1 MTELNRLYSLSLL
14 RGVMMPAKQR
24 FVLDTTAFTDNQL
37 RDDYGNGELDQTV
50 DVLLDLIANSRITLN
65 ISCHMP
71 PVTYKEFSDYMA
83 RYECPESIMVK
94 AETWIVKKSPNRYDT
109 KIPSEIFY
117 EYVQDMRE
125 RMNKGMRISES
136 ALWEAAVESM
146 VMMSRGEKKN
156 QIELEVLGKAIKD
169 FRKKYRAALRK
180 GTLDSAPDLDVLLLA
195 KELKA
200 GVVAA
205 DEGIKVW
212 AERLGLR
219 FLSAKSFPQMLQEYL
234 KYYQ

>member
-1 MTELNRLYSLSLL
+1 ML
-14 RGVMMPAKQR
+14 AKQR
-24 FVLDTTAFTDNQL
+24 FVLDTTAFTDTQL
-37 RDDYGNGELDQTV
+37 RDDYGEGNLSQTV
-50 DVLLDLIANSRITLN
+50 DVLMDLIAKSRIKLN

-71 PVTYKEFSDYMA
+71 PITYKEFKDYIA
-83 RYECPESIMVK
+83 RYECPDETMVK
-94 AETWIVKKSPNRYDT
+94 AETWIVKKTPNRYDT

-136 ALWEAAVESM
+136 SIWEASVESM
-146 VMMSRGEKKN
+146 VNMSHGENKAD
-156 QIELEVLGKAIKD
+156 IEANVLGKAITD
-169 FRKKYRAALRK
+169 FRKRYRAALRK

-195 KELKA
+195 KELGA

-219 FLSAKSFPQMLQEYL
+219 FLSAKSFPKMMEEYL
-234 KYYQ
+234 QHYE

>member
-1 MTELNRLYSLSLL
+1 ML
-14 RGVMMPAKQR
+14 AKQR

-37 RDDYGNGELDQTV
+37 RDEFGEGKLDKTV
-50 DVLLDLIANSRITLN
+50 DVLLDLIASSRIKLN
-65 ISCHMP
+65 MSCHMP
-71 PVTYKEFSDYMA
+71 PVTYKEFLEYIT
-83 RYECPESIMVK
+83 RYECPDSIMVK
-94 AETWIVKKSPNRYDT
+94 ADTWIVKKTPNRYDT
-109 KIPSEIFY
+109 KIPSEIFF

-136 ALWEAAVESM
+136 AVWEAAVESM
-146 VMMSRGEKKN
+146 VMMSRGEKKA
-156 QIELEVLGKAIKD
+156 QIEMEVLGKAIKD
-169 FRKKYRAALRK
+169 FRQRK

-195 KELKA
+195 KELGA

-219 FLSAKSFPQMLQEYL
+219 FLSAKSFPKMLREYL
-234 KYYQ
+234 KYYE

>member
-1 MTELNRLYSLSLL
+1 
-14 RGVMMPAKQR
+14 
-24 FVLDTTAFTDNQL
+24 
-37 RDDYGNGELDQTV
+37 
-50 DVLLDLIANSRITLN
+50 
-65 ISCHMP
+65 MP
-71 PVTYKEFSDYMA
+71 PITYKEFKDYIA
-83 RYECPESIMVK
+83 RYECPDETMVK
-94 AETWIVKKSPNRYDT
+94 AETWIVKKTPNRYDT

-136 ALWEAAVESM
+136 SIWEASVESM
-146 VMMSRGEKKN
+146 VNMSHGENKAD
-156 QIELEVLGKAIKD
+156 IEANVLGKAITD
-169 FRKKYRAALRK
+169 FRKRYRAALRK

-195 KELKA
+195 KELGA

-219 FLSAKSFPQMLQEYL
+219 FLSAKSFPKMMEEYL
-234 KYYQ
+234 QHYE

>member
-1 MTELNRLYSLSLL
+1 
-14 RGVMMPAKQR
+14 MPAKQR

-37 RDDYGNGELDQTV
+37 RDEYGDGELDKTV
-50 DVLLDLIANSRITLN
+50 DNLITLIANSRITLN

-71 PVTYKEFSDYMA
+71 PITYKEFSDYMA
-83 RYECPESIMVK
+83 RYDCPNHIMVK
-94 AETWIVKKSPNRYDT
+94 AETWIVKKTPNRYDT

-117 EYVQDMRE
+117 EYVHDMRE

-136 ALWEAAVESM
+136 AIWEAGVESM
-146 VMMSRGEKKN
+146 VMLSRGDKKAE
-156 QIELEVLGKAIKD
+156 IELEVIGKAIKD

-195 KELKA
+195 KELGA

-219 FLSAKSFPQMLQEYL
+219 FLSAKSFPKMLREYL
-234 KYYQ
+234 KHYD

>member
-1 MTELNRLYSLSLL
+1 MGGKML
-14 RGVMMPAKQR
+14 AKQR

-37 RDDYGNGELDQTV
+37 RDDFGEGELNKTV
-50 DVLLDLIANSRITLN
+50 DVLMDLIASSRIKLN

-71 PVTYKEFSDYMA
+71 PITYKEFVDYMA

-109 KIPSEIFY
+109 KIPSQIFY
-117 EYVQDMRE
+117 EYVRDMRE

-136 ALWEAAVESM
+136 AVWEASVESM
-146 VMMSRGEKKN
+146 VMMSRGKKKTN
-156 QIELEVLGKAIKD
+156 IEVEVIGKSITD
-169 FRKKYRAALRK
+169 FRKRYRGALRK

-195 KELKA
+195 KELGA

-219 FLSAKSFPQMLQEYL
+219 FLSAKSFPKMLKEYL
-234 KYYQ
+234 KYYD

>member
-1 MTELNRLYSLSLL
+1 
-14 RGVMMPAKQR
+14 VIAKQR
-24 FVLDTTAFTDNQL
+24 FVLDTTAFTDNKL
-37 RDDYGNGELDQTV
+37 RDTYGDGELDKTV
-50 DVLLDLIANSRITLN
+50 DTLLDLIARSRIKLN

-71 PVTYKEFSDYMA
+71 PITYKEFTDYIS
-83 RYECPESIMVK
+83 RYECPQETMIK

-117 EYVQDMRE
+117 EFVQDMRE

-136 ALWEAAVESM
+136 AVWEAAVESM
-146 VMMSRGEKKN
+146 VMMSRGEKKT
-156 QIELEVLGKAIKD
+156 QIEMEVIGKAIKD
-169 FRKKYRAALRK
+169 FRKRYRAALRK

-195 KELKA
+195 KELGA

-219 FLSAKSFPQMLQEYL
+219 FLSAKSFPKMLREYL
-234 KYYQ
+234 KYYE

>member
-1 MTELNRLYSLSLL
+1 
-14 RGVMMPAKQR
+14 MMPAKQR

-37 RDDYGNGELDQTV
+37 RDEYGNGELNPTV
-50 DVLLDLIANSRITLN
+50 EVLLDLIASSRITLN

-71 PVTYKEFSDYMA
+71 PITYKEFTDYMA
-83 RYECPESIMVK
+83 RYDCPDNVIVK

-125 RMNKGMRISES
+125 RMNKGMRISEI
-136 ALWEAAVESM
+136 AVWEAAVESM
-146 VMMSRGEKKN
+146 VRMSRGEKKS
-156 QIELEVLGKAIKD
+156 QIELEVIGKAIKD
-169 FRKKYRAALRK
+169 FRKKYRGALRK

-195 KELKA
+195 KELGA

-205 DEGIKVW
+205 DDGIRVW

-234 KYYQ
+234 KYYE

>member
-1 MTELNRLYSLSLL
+1 LL
-14 RGVMMPAKQR
+14 AKQR
-24 FVLDTTAFTDNQL
+24 FVLDTTAFTDNVL
-37 RDDYGNGELDQTV
+37 RDDLGEGNLNKSV
-50 DVLLDLIANSRITLN
+50 DVMLDLLARSRIKLN

-83 RYECPESIMVK
+83 RYECPEEVMVK
-94 AETWIVKKSPNRYDT
+94 AETWIVKKTPNRYDT
-109 KIPSEIFY
+109 QIPSEIFF

-125 RMNKGMRISES
+125 RMNKGMKTSET
-136 ALWEAAVESM
+136 AIWEAAVESM
-146 VMMSRGEKKN
+146 VMTSRGEAKN
-156 QIELEVLGKAIKD
+156 KVEMEIIGKAIKD

-195 KELKA
+195 KELGA

-205 DEGIKVW
+205 DEGIRVW

-219 FLSAKSFPQMLQEYL
+219 FLNAYSFPKMLKEYL
-234 KYYQ
+234 KYYD

>member
-1 MTELNRLYSLSLL
+1 M
-14 RGVMMPAKQR
+14 AKQR

-37 RDDYGNGELDQTV
+37 RDVYGNGELNQTV
-50 DVLLDLIANSRITLN
+50 DVLLDLIARSRIKLN

-71 PVTYKEFSDYMA
+71 PTTYKEFSEYIT
-83 RYECPESIMVK
+83 RYECPPKTIIKS
-94 AETWIVKKSPNRYDT
+94 ETWIVKKSPNRYDT

-117 EYVQDMRE
+117 EYVHDMRE

-136 ALWEAAVESM
+136 AVWEAAVESM
-146 VMMSRGEKKN
+146 VMMSRGEKKTE
-156 QIELEVLGKAIKD
+156 IEMEVIGKAIKD
-169 FRKKYRAALRK
+169 FRKRYREALRK

-195 KELKA
+195 KELGA

-219 FLSAKSFPQMLQEYL
+219 FLSAKSFPQMLKEYL
-234 KYYQ
+234 KYYE

>member
-1 MTELNRLYSLSLL
+1 ML
-14 RGVMMPAKQR
+14 AKQR
-24 FVLDTTAFTDNQL
+24 FVLDTTAFTDTQL
-37 RDDYGNGELDQTV
+37 RDDFGDGDLSKTV
-50 DVLLDLIANSRITLN
+50 DVLLDLIAKSRIKLN

-71 PVTYKEFSDYMA
+71 PITYKEFTDYMA
-83 RYECPESIMVK
+83 RYDCPNTTMIK
-94 AETWIVKKSPNRYDT
+94 AETWIVKKTPNRYDT

-136 ALWEAAVESM
+136 GIWEAAVESM
-146 VMMSRGEKKN
+146 VLMSRGEKKSD
-156 QIELEVLGKAIKD
+156 IEAKVLGKAITD
-169 FRKKYRAALRK
+169 FRKRYRAALRK

-195 KELKA
+195 KELGA

-219 FLSAKSFPQMLQEYL
+219 FLSAKSFPQMMEEYL
-234 KYYQ
+234 QHYD

>member
-1 MTELNRLYSLSLL
+1 MI
-14 RGVMMPAKQR
+14 PAKQR

-37 RDDYGNGELDQTV
+37 RDDYGDGELDHTV
-50 DVLLDLIANSRITLN
+50 DVLLDLIANSRIKLN

-71 PVTYKEFSDYMA
+71 PVTYKEFSDYMT
-83 RYECPESIMVK
+83 RYECPENILVK

-156 QIELEVLGKAIKD
+156 QIELKVLGKAIKD
-169 FRKKYRAALRK
+169 FRKKYRAA
-180 GTLDSAPDLDVLLLA
+180 SV
-195 KELKA
+195 
-200 GVVAA
+200 
-205 DEGIKVW
+205 
-212 AERLGLR
+212 
-219 FLSAKSFPQMLQEYL
+219 
-234 KYYQ
+234 

>member
-1 MTELNRLYSLSLL
+1 
-14 RGVMMPAKQR
+14 MPAKQR
-24 FVLDTTAFTDNQL
+24 FVLDTTAFTDNQI
-37 RDDYGNGELDQTV
+37 RDQLGDGELSKTV
-50 DVLLDLIANSRITLN
+50 DVLLDLIARSRIKLN
-65 ISCHMP
+65 MSCHMP
-71 PVTYKEFSDYMA
+71 PITYKEFLDYMA
-83 RYECPESIMVK
+83 RYECPNDILIK
-94 AETWIVKKSPNRYDT
+94 ADTWIVKKSPNRYDT

-117 EYVQDMRE
+117 EYVHDMRE

-136 ALWEAAVESM
+136 AIWEAAVESM
-146 VMMSRGEKKN
+146 VMASRGQKKTE
-156 QIELEVLGKAIKD
+156 IEVNVIGKAIKD

-195 KELKA
+195 KELCA

-219 FLSAKSFPQMLQEYL
+219 FLSAKSFPKMLKEYL
-234 KYYQ
+234 KFYE

>member
-1 MTELNRLYSLSLL
+1 
-14 RGVMMPAKQR
+14 MPAKQR

-234 KYYQ
+234 KYYE

>member
-1 MTELNRLYSLSLL
+1 M
-14 RGVMMPAKQR
+14 
-24 FVLDTTAFTDNQL
+24 
-37 RDDYGNGELDQTV
+37 GNGDLTKSV
-50 DVLLDLIANSRITLN
+50 DVMLDLLARSRIKLN

-83 RYECPESIMVK
+83 RYECPEEVMVK
-94 AETWIVKKSPNRYDT
+94 AETWIVKKTPNRYDT
-109 KIPSEIFY
+109 QIPSEIFF

-125 RMNKGMRISES
+125 RMNKGMKTSET
-136 ALWEAAVESM
+136 AIWEAAMESM
-146 VMMSRGEKKN
+146 VMTSRGEEKN
-156 QIELEVLGKAIKD
+156 KIEMEIIGKAIKD

-195 KELKA
+195 KELGA

-205 DEGIKVW
+205 DDGIRVW

-219 FLSAKSFPQMLQEYL
+219 FLNANSFPKMLKEYL
-234 KYYQ
+234 KYYD

>member
-1 MTELNRLYSLSLL
+1 M
-14 RGVMMPAKQR
+14 GVIIILAKQR

-37 RDDYGNGELDQTV
+37 RDDFGDGDLVKTV
-50 DVLLDLIANSRITLN
+50 DFLIDLIANSRIKLN
-65 ISCHMP
+65 MSCHMP
-71 PVTYKEFSDYMA
+71 PITYKEFSEYMA
-83 RYECPESIMVK
+83 RYECPDEVMVK
-94 AETWIVKKSPNRYDT
+94 ADTWIVKKTPNRYDT

-125 RMNKGMRISES
+125 RMNKGMRISEN
-136 ALWEAAVESM
+136 AMWEASVESM
-146 VMMSRGEKKN
+146 VRMSRGAEKS
-156 QIELEVLGKAIKD
+156 QIEVEVIGKAIAD
-169 FRKKYRAALRK
+169 FRKRYRLALRK

-195 KELKA
+195 KELGA

-219 FLSAKSFPQMLQEYL
+219 FLSAKSFPKMMNEYL
-234 KYYQ
+234 KYY

>member
-1 MTELNRLYSLSLL
+1 ML
-14 RGVMMPAKQR
+14 AKQR
-24 FVLDTTAFTDNQL
+24 FVLDTTAFTDTQL
-37 RDDYGNGELDQTV
+37 RDDFGDGDLSKTV
-50 DVLLDLIANSRITLN
+50 DVLLDLIAKSRIKLN

-71 PVTYKEFSDYMA
+71 PITYKEFTDYMA
-83 RYECPESIMVK
+83 RYDCPNTTMIK
-94 AETWIVKKSPNRYDT
+94 AETWIVKKTPNRYDT

-136 ALWEAAVESM
+136 GIWEAAVESM
-146 VMMSRGEKKN
+146 VMMSRGEKKVD
-156 QIELEVLGKAIKD
+156 IEAKVLSKAITD
-169 FRKKYRAALRK
+169 FRKRYRAALRK

-195 KELKA
+195 KELRA

-219 FLSAKSFPQMLQEYL
+219 FLSAKSFPKMMEEYL
-234 KYYQ
+234 QHYD

>member
-1 MTELNRLYSLSLL
+1 
-14 RGVMMPAKQR
+14 MPAKQR

-37 RDDYGNGELDQTV
+37 REDYGKGELNHTV
-50 DVLLDLIANSRITLN
+50 EVLLDLIANSRITLN

-71 PVTYKEFSDYMA
+71 PITYKEFSDYMA
-83 RYECPESIMVK
+83 RYECPNSIMVK

-117 EYVQDMRE
+117 EYVQDIRE
-125 RMNKGMRISES
+125 RMNKGMRISEI
-136 ALWEAAVESM
+136 AVWEAAVESM
-146 VMMSRGEKKN
+146 VRMSRGEKKS
-156 QIELEVLGKAIKD
+156 QVELEVIGKAIKD
-169 FRKKYRAALRK
+169 FRKKYRGALRK

-195 KELKA
+195 KELGA

-205 DEGIKVW
+205 DDGIRVW

-234 KYYQ
+234 KYYE

>member
-1 MTELNRLYSLSLL
+1 MNTFTKV
-14 RGVMMPAKQR
+14 GDIMPAKQR
-24 FVLDTTAFTDNQL
+24 FVLDTTAFTDTQL
-37 RDDYGNGELDQTV
+37 REEVGEGNLTNTV
-50 DVLLDLIANSRITLN
+50 NILIDLIAESRIKLN
-65 ISCHMP
+65 MSCHMP
-71 PVTYKEFSDYMA
+71 PITYKEFIDYMT
-83 RYECPESIMVK
+83 RYECPTDILVK
-94 AETWIVKKSPNRYDT
+94 TETWIVKKSPNRYDT

-125 RMNKGMRISES
+125 RMNKGMKTSEN
-136 ALWEAAVESM
+136 AIWEAAVESM
-146 VMMSRGEKKN
+146 VRLSRGEKKAD
-156 QIELEVLGKAIKD
+156 IEMEVLGNAIKD

-195 KELKA
+195 KELGA

-219 FLSAKSFPQMLQEYL
+219 FLSAKSFPKMMREYL
-234 KYYQ
+234 KYYE